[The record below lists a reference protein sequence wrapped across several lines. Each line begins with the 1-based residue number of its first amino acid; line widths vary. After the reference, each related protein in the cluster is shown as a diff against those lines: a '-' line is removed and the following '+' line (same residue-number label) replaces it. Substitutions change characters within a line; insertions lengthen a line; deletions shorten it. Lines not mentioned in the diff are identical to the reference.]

1 MIIYTSKN
9 LFLIPAQTLVNTVN
23 LRGVMGA
30 GIAKDFKHYYLQMYT
45 NYRNICMQHRF
56 KI

>member
-1 MIIYTSKN
+1 MITYTSKN

-30 GIAKDFKHYYLQMYT
+30 GIAKDFKHY
-45 NYRNICMQHRF
+45 
-56 KI
+56 